1 MAHQRHHNTA
11 EQHRLTGQTLDF
23 LVGSAEAHRERRSM
37 SFAAR
42 VFDPDLRGLA
52 TEPLYLDDIQFLS
65 AFYRIEL
72 AVEVS
77 HTYFAKSKGILK
89 LLRT

>member
-1 MAHQRHHNTA
+1 MFTFPTTAASRESYLTYAYMAHQRHHKTA
-11 EQHRLTGQTLDF
+11 EQQRLAGQTLDF

-52 TEPLYLDDIQFLS
+52 TEPFL
-65 AFYRIEL
+65 FR
-72 AVEVS
+72 
-77 HTYFAKSKGILK
+77 
-89 LLRT
+89 